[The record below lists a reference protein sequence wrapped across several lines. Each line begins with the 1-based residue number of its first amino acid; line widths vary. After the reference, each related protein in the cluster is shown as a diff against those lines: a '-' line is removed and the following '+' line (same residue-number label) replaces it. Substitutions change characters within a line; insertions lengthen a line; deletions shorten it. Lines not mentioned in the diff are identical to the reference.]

1 MSDEPKR
8 TWSRARGA
16 KDPNAKGRDPA
27 KARAAEERR
36 NIKRRKPAR
45 EPVTPGERWGEAL
58 ANEHERASTSKSLEV
73 VRADP
78 PPSEHFMPGYP
89 QDQTP
94 GLAGELSAPP
104 SEKKDDNE
112 LLTTSL
118 ADPMWRLCSGELYQ
132 IAPSDGSGLQK
143 FIPRP
148 EQIAIFRAV
157 HIENSKKILIPKA
170 RRLGMSTA
178 LGILLVDWCLFH
190 KQRQCSLIDQNA
202 ADASRKLD
210 TIMRVALENLPEWL
224 RVHVKTPK
232 TNDSQVSICV
242 ADTPP
247 STIYAGMNARGG
259 SNDILWI
266 SEWGVIQYEDPKR
279 SSKIRSGALPS
290 ARHGITIVET
300 TWAGGKTGDLW
311 ELLEPALSGVA
322 DDWRVLFSPWWV
334 DPRNVSVDGSMD
346 AAALAYF
353 EKIEPRLQGEGIA
366 LSDGQKRWWAVE
378 RRAQGIFMLREN
390 PTFLD
395 ECWSSPVP
403 GAIYAEEM
411 DRARAEQR
419 TGLMPVDPNSL
430 VHTVW
435 DLGAP
440 LQTVVWYFQI
450 VGRYIRFI
458 DCDREMNETLIPRIA
473 FMKAKGYS
481 FGSHY
486 FPHDA
491 QQTERTGRTMASEFA
506 AAWLKQGLEETT
518 RADEGRANMKFV
530 PRPHDIWVGIN
541 HAIQMFPLFEFRE
554 PACSEA
560 MIMLSCYRARP
571 ERDGVLSRSE
581 PVHDRASHTADP
593 IRVLAEAHLSGMI
606 EFKSGSTI
614 VPEWGYI
621 KESRKTQ
628 RRGMKPIRIGG

>member
-1 MSDEPKR
+1 MSRGPHKHQAKPGARWEQALAAEGE
-8 TWSRARGA
+8 RAAVAEMLGSDVLGPA
-16 KDPNAKGRDPA
+16 DPTPINSNPEGHPPDPA
-27 KARAAEERR
+27 PP
-36 NIKRRKPAR
+36 I
-45 EPVTPGERWGEAL
+45 
-58 ANEHERASTSKSLEV
+58 
-73 VRADP
+73 AD
-78 PPSEHFMPGYP
+78 EY
-89 QDQTP
+89 
-94 GLAGELSAPP
+94 SAPLP
-104 SEKKDDNE
+104 EKIKD
-112 LLTTSL
+112 LSSSLT
-118 ADPMWRLCSGELYQ
+118 DPMWRLCSGELYQ

-157 HIENSKKILIPKA
+157 HIENYKKILIPKA

-242 ADTPP
+242 AETPP

-311 ELLEPALSGVA
+311 DLLEPALTGVA
-322 DDWRVLFSPWWV
+322 DDWKILFSPWWV
-334 DPRNVSVDGSMD
+334 DPRNVSAEGSMD
-346 AAALAYF
+346 PAALAYF
-353 EKIEPRLQGEGIA
+353 EKIEPRLIGEGIT
-366 LSDGQKRWWAVE
+366 LTEEQRRWWAVE

-411 DRARAEQR
+411 DRARAESR

-458 DCDREMNETLIPRIA
+458 DCDREMTETLIPRVA
-473 FMKAKGYS
+473 FMKAKGYA

-506 AAWLKQGLEETT
+506 AAWLQQGLEDTT

-560 MIMLSCYRARP
+560 MVMLSCYRARP

-593 IRVLAEAHLSGMI
+593 IRVLAEAHLAGMV
-606 EFKSGSTI
+606 EFKSGSAI
-614 VPEWGYI
+614 VPEWGYV
-621 KESRKTQ
+621 KELRREK